1 MMSMLKDQPPKVRD
15 HFASKL
21 ADVMYHA
28 AHRASLKHKDA
39 PPKANLEED
48 ERVTDCASEF
58 YELGE
63 EMFLLDKD
71 APDLQK
77 SERLGDFAEVLTELR
92 ECTRLIPTYED
103 NCQRFV
109 ALGWIPPAAD
119 VVRAAMIKKAQAII
133 GRKSSSFETLFVDN
147 VSVPEELYDEDQED
161 EDEEDEDEED
171 EEVEAD
177 SAEEGDEEMEADSA
191 EEGDEEE
198 AVPDSAE
205 EEDEEEEEEE
215 EVPPPPPAKK
225 KKKKA

>member
-1 MMSMLKDQPPKVRD
+1 MSMLKDQPPKVRD

-28 AHRASLKHKDA
+28 AHRASLKHKDT

-63 EMFLLDKD
+63 EVFLLDKD

-133 GRKSSSFETLFVDN
+133 GRNGSSFETLFVDN
-147 VSVPEELYDEDQED
+147 VSVPEELYDEDEEE
-161 EDEEDEDEED
+161 EDEEDEDEE

-177 SAEEGDEEMEADSA
+177 SAEEGDEEEV
-191 EEGDEEE
+191 
-198 AVPDSAE
+198 VPDSAE
-205 EEDEEEEEEE
+205 EDDEEEEEEE
-215 EVPPPPPAKK
+215 APPPAKK